1 MIKQTAPKSRTTTRA
16 KDRPSSRSVL
26 PDSPKKAGLTDPI
39 PTDVAVMIK
48 VDGGRVTYQQSA
60 NLTSSGEVR
69 VKAGGK
75 IVFSLET
82 EGEALAVGVIP
93 KTVQGDPIK
102 FRVGSVPG
110 GRPSQEIVVRIPA
123 RAADGDSY
131 KYSVAIFANDGS
143 VISDDPIIVV
153 FR

>member
-1 MIKQTAPKSRTTTRA
+1 MKKQTAPKSRTTTRA

-39 PTDVAVMIK
+39 PTDVAVMIN
-48 VDGGRVTYQQSA
+48 VDGGRVNYQQSVS
-60 NLTSSGEVR
+60 LTPSGDIK

-75 IVFSLET
+75 IVFSLKT

-93 KTVQGDPIK
+93 KNVQGDPVR
-102 FRVGSVPG
+102 FRIGSAPG
-110 GRPSQEIVVRIPA
+110 GLPTQEIVVKIPA
-123 RAADGDSY
+123 GAAAGDSY

-143 VISDDPIIVV
+143 VITDDPIIVV